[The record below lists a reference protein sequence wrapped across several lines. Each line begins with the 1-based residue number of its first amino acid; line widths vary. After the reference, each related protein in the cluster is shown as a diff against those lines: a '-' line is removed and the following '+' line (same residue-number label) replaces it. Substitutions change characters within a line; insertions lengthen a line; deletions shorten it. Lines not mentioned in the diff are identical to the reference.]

1 MSKLKAIEY
10 ITKAKEQLSDDL
22 LSVRF
27 CQMARNNLNRA
38 LKELEEFKHR
48 EININVFK
56 EFEKMKVIPFI
67 INNAHLFT
75 KGFEHCGEANGYVA
89 IPPTNKYY
97 GLPYDSPEVESLSV
111 HGGITFSEFVTLK
124 NTTCNGVHRVKPEL
138 VGRRNPLLT
147 ENELCFLGDKPIEI
161 PDDWF
166 ILGFDTCHLG
176 DNKNKW
182 DEDRV
187 AEETYDLAILLD
199 KGEK

>member
-22 LSVRF
+22 ISVRF

-48 EININVFK
+48 EMNINVFK
-56 EFEKMKVIPFI
+56 EFEKKMKVIPFI

-124 NTTCNGVHRVKPEL
+124 DTTCNGVHRVKPEL

-147 ENELCFLGDKPIEI
+147 ENELWFLGDKPIEI

-166 ILGFDTCHLG
+166 ILGFDTCHPG

-199 KGEK
+199 KGE

>member
-48 EININVFK
+48 EMNINVFK

-75 KGFEHCGEANGYVA
+75 KGFEHYGEANGYVA

-124 NTTCNGVHRVKPEL
+124 DTTCNGVHRVKPEL

-147 ENELCFLGDKPIEI
+147 ENELWFLGDKPIEI

>member
-10 ITKAKEQLSDDL
+10 ITKAKEQLSDDF

-48 EININVFK
+48 EMNINVFK
-56 EFEKMKVIPFI
+56 EFEKKMKVIPFI

-124 NTTCNGVHRVKPEL
+124 DTTCNGVHRVKPEL

-147 ENELCFLGDKPIEI
+147 ENELWFLGDKPIEI

-166 ILGFDTCHLG
+166 ILGFDTCHPG

-199 KGEK
+199 KGE